1 MQTAIWDEFNFQFR
15 KGFCIV
21 RAVLYSVQGSLARDK
36 RSHCIRRFWLTCALL
51 FAAVSAPALDVAQV
65 KWGFDGRVVPNRFNI
80 VSVLLANS
88 SPEPFDGVVTFY
100 KNRGLAERVGA
111 IYQTSCYVSPRMT
124 RWVQF
129 YVYTDSP
136 YDQWHLEW
144 GRGANDF
151 RDLKEDDAPKWG
163 APAQVLLSDSDT
175 TVSITSVFK
184 QFPDALFPA
193 TVAATGGLGSL
204 LMDYAPR
211 WEPAKRQAF
220 VNWLRTGGEVHVFQ
234 GADGQYPIF
243 PEELSVLNISTNRAR
258 VGAGVVVR
266 HATTV
271 HNIRKQDI
279 KDDVPLKQVKPDEPS
294 ISSQIS
300 DSFFRALAGLSRPQY
315 NWALIFMLA
324 ILYVAVVG
332 PGNLVAGKKLADYRL
347 RVGLLL
353 GTIAGFA
360 VVFNLVGRH
369 GQGEANVIHTL
380 SYARMIDGDRYKVTQ
395 WINPFA
401 TKGAHYTIQHSAP
414 HNIYTTGQDYESV
427 NGMIE
432 NGKDGRFVV
441 DMPMFSRRA
450 LLHEGEMKGP
460 AIPVQVTSWDTGTAK
475 QVALTVGPDF
485 TKEIVDGWLVRGGHI
500 YTMKLTDGRLE
511 FNDSGSRSVSSLPLV
526 NDQQPVYM
534 RQRGYDSDVVDEAG
548 VFKKLA
554 EPLIGWSLSTEDF
567 TANRA
572 ADDRAELYLFAR
584 SPRSFGVTGSQ
595 FPREIGYVLYHLNV
609 FKPGS

>member
-1 MQTAIWDEFNFQFR
+1 M
-15 KGFCIV
+15 
-21 RAVLYSVQGSLARDK
+21 RAVLHSVQGLLAKNK

-51 FAAVSAPALDVAQV
+51 FAGVSASALDVAQV
-65 KWGFDGRVVPNRFNI
+65 KWGFDGRVVPNRFNM

-88 SPEPFDGVVTFY
+88 SPEPFDGVVSFY

-111 IYQTSCYVSPRMT
+111 IYQSSCYVSPMMT

-129 YVYTDSP
+129 YVYTDSS

-151 RDLKEDDAPKWG
+151 RDLKDEYAPKWG

-175 TVSITSVFK
+175 AVSVASVFK
-184 QFPDALFPA
+184 QFPDALFPS
-193 TVAATGGLGSL
+193 TVAATSGLGSL

-211 WEPAKRQAF
+211 WEPAKRQAL
-220 VNWLRTGGEVHVFQ
+220 VNWLCAGGEVHVFE

-243 PEELSVLNISTNRAR
+243 PEELGVLNISTDRAR

-266 HATTV
+266 HATTI

-279 KDDVPLKQVKPDEPS
+279 KDDVPFKQVKPDDSS

-300 DSFFRALAGLSRPQY
+300 DSFFRALAGLSRPKY
-315 NWALIFMLA
+315 NWGLIFLLA
-324 ILYVAVVG
+324 IVYVALVG
-332 PGNLVAGKKLADYRL
+332 PGNLVAGKRFADYRL

-353 GTIAGFA
+353 GTIAAFA
-360 VVFNLVGRH
+360 VVFNIVGRH
-369 GQGEANVIHTL
+369 GQGEANVVDTL
-380 SYARMIDGDRYKVTQ
+380 SYARMIDGDRYRVTQ
-395 WINPFA
+395 WINLFA

-427 NGMIE
+427 NGTIE

-441 DMPMFSRRA
+441 DIPMFSRRA

-460 AIPVQVTSWDTGTAK
+460 SIPVQVASWDGTGTSRR
-475 QVALTVGPDF
+475 VALTVGPDF
-485 TKEIVDGWLVRGGHI
+485 TKEIVAGWLVQGGRV

-511 FNDSGSRSVSSLPLV
+511 FNDSNSQSVTSLPLV
-526 NDQQPVYM
+526 NDQQPVFM
-534 RQRGYDSDVVDEAG
+534 RQREYDSDTVNEAE

-567 TANRA
+567 TAA
-572 ADDRAELYLFAR
+572 HSTDGRAELFLFAR
-584 SPRSFGVTGSQ
+584 SPRSFDVAGSQ
-595 FPREIGYVLYHLNV
+595 FPREIGYVLYHVNV